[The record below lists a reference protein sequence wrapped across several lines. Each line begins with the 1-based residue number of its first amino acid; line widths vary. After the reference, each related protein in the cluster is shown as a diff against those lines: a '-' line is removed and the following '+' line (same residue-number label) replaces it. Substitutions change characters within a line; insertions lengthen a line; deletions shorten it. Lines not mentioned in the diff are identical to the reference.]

1 MTMRTPLL
9 ILMTLLA
16 TGCAK
21 EHRQLQTTPL
31 PQGEPTAG
39 RQAFMDLRCWSCHE
53 IYGDDMPKPVAAP
66 TMPVY
71 LGGNA
76 VSAPSDSELLNAIMD
91 PSHTITPGWD
101 PSLTKSGSGSR
112 MGDFSGAMTAKQLF
126 DVIAFL
132 KTRYGK

>member
-1 MTMRTPLL
+1 MTMRTFLL
-9 ILMTLLA
+9 ILLTIVA

-21 EHRQLQTTPL
+21 EQRQMETAL
-31 PQGEPTAG
+31 PQGEHAAG
-39 RQAFMDLRCWSCHE
+39 RQAFLDLRCWSCHE
-53 IYGDDMPKPVAAP
+53 IYGDDMPRPVASP

-76 VSAPSDSELLNAIMD
+76 ISAPSDIELLRSIMD

-101 PSLTKSGSGSR
+101 PTLTKSGSGSR